1 MKRLLALILAV
12 LMLLCAVSAH
22 AADYPIEEK
31 FYRQMLESAYRGAI
45 TFSVSGTKSDAI
57 PPATF
62 LMLKSLAPRL
72 TLEGDHSFM
81 RGDGQATLRLML
93 DGKSAG
99 ETSLLYNGSLMGI
112 ASDLLAGKGVYY
124 TAAQGWDASALLL
137 SSLQGD
143 SAWPVLWPA
152 LLTGSSA
159 PAEWQEKLQ
168 EHLLSYETKL
178 GVWMNGYAVL
188 SSGADDGVNY
198 SQLQCT
204 IPAQALKA
212 QIKQLLIDFYEDQ
225 ELLTHLKEVLTARQA
240 AAYLQPAMQ
249 NVFFTMLDALV
260 LEGNIEII
268 RRYDAYGH
276 ALIDSISLP
285 FPEGHALN
293 NLTIAV
299 TPEETQQKWSFI
311 GQLQDGTDFDI
322 SCIPSEEMIYTGSF
336 NLVLPEKKEAD
347 SFVVEEAT
355 AEREIVAFDY
365 NLIWEPGE
373 EIYTLATDRCTR
385 TLKGSLVIKPREGYD
400 APTQSLSLTV
410 DFSSGSS
417 QRSATQLNAT
427 LVWQDLDGDASITA
441 TLTSKTA
448 APFAVGSLDSVSG
461 AMRIDQM
468 DAQAHEALLEY
479 WSQRADAWLEG
490 LMPQLMPA
498 LFITAPKQ

>member
-1 MKRLLALILAV
+1 MKRLLALILAA
-12 LMLLCAVSAH
+12 LMLFGAASAF

-31 FYRQMLESAYRGAI
+31 FYRQMLESAYRGTI
-45 TFSVSGTKSDAI
+45 TFSVSGTQTQAI

-93 DGKSAG
+93 DGQSAG
-99 ETSLLYNGSLMGI
+99 ETSFLYNDSLMGI
-112 ASDLLAGKGVYY
+112 ASDLLAGQGVYY
-124 TAAQGWDASALLL
+124 TAAQGWDAAKLLSALQ
-137 SSLQGD
+137 SD
-143 SAWPVLWPA
+143 SAWPALWPA
-152 LLTGSSA
+152 LLLGQSA
-159 PAEWQEKLQ
+159 PQAWHEKLQ
-168 EHLLSYETKL
+168 EHLISYETKL
-178 GVWMNGYAVL
+178 GVWMNGYAEL
-188 SSGADDGVNY
+188 SSGVEDGVGY

-225 ELLTHLKEVLTARQA
+225 ELLTHLKEVLTAQQA

-249 NVFFTMLDALV
+249 EIFFSLLDQLPM
-260 LEGNIEII
+260 EGNIEII
-268 RRYDAYGH
+268 RRYDTYGK

-285 FPEGHALN
+285 FPEGHAMK
-293 NLTIAV
+293 NLTISV
-299 TPEETQQKWSFI
+299 TPEETEQKWSFV

-336 NLVLPEKKEAD
+336 NLVLPEKAEDD
-347 SFVVEEAT
+347 SFVVEEA
-355 AEREIVAFDY
+355 AIARQIIAFDY

-385 TLKGSLVIKPREGYD
+385 TLQGSLVIKPREGYD

-410 DFSSGSS
+410 DFASGSS

-427 LVWQDLDGDASITA
+427 LVWRDLDSDASITA
-441 TLTSKTA
+441 ALSSKTA
-448 APFAVGSLDSVSG
+448 APFAVSSLDNVNG
-461 AMRIDQM
+461 AMRIDLM
-468 DAQAHEALLEY
+468 EAQGHKALMEY
-479 WSQRADAWLEG
+479 WSQRANAWLEE
-490 LMPQLMPA
+490 LLPRLMPA
-498 LFITAPKQ
+498 LFTVSPNL